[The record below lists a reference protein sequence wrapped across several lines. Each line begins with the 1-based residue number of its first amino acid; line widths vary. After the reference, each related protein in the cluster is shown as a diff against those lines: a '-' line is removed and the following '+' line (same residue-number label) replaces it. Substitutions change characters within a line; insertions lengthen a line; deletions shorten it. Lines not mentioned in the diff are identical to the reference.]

1 MSVRRIPLRV
11 AVPVG
16 LAIFFIVTLGLS
28 LLGTIHSREQIFV
41 HRAQIDLLSN
51 ATDIARIA
59 EQGRGASQSLLESV
73 ISRVSADP
81 RAVDVLVIDNEGRI
95 LSAQR
100 YVWRGKQ
107 VKDVL
112 PGFDLNQARKTMLSR
127 LPNLQSADGGLIIS
141 AMQPFDL
148 APGPDSVGVRHRGVV
163 FVRYDLHRGLQDIR
177 AEALLSRV
185 PEGLIMLLVIALTGV
200 LLNRQVTR
208 PLGEVVEAT
217 EVLAKGDYA
226 ISLRERGPT
235 EIALL
240 AKGFNHMVRTLAF
253 AQQELRHSEER
264 LAITLH
270 SIGDALIATDT
281 QGRITMMNPVAE
293 SMTGW
298 PLPEA
303 KGRRIQDVFVI
314 RSAITGAPV
323 PMPVDKV
330 LSEGVVVG
338 LANHTILLSR
348 TGKVFHIADSA
359 APIRDDQGEI
369 QGVVLVFHDMTEE
382 YRLREALAE
391 NEQRFRTLTNSGQ
404 ALIWT
409 SGLDGGRDYFND
421 PWLRFTGRTLEQ
433 ELGEGWTASVH
444 PDDLALMLEAYRKS
458 FDQQKPFTYEYRLRH
473 HSGEFRWI
481 LVQAGPRY
489 DTRGQFIGFVGQCL
503 DITSGKVSEAE
514 LERLAYHDAL
524 TGLPNRVLLV
534 DRLRQS
540 LVGSRRAPR
549 FGALLFIDLDRFK
562 QVNDVFGHSSGDRVI
577 QEVARRLQDGIQPQD
592 TLARLGGDEFVLL
605 LPNLAPSFEKAGLRA
620 LGIAEQVR
628 SALEEPIA
636 LGNSNYVTSASIG
649 ITLFPKASESA
660 EDLMREADIAMY
672 QAKDN
677 GRNTWANFE
686 TSMQEAVTWRYRLEQ
701 ELKQAVRL
709 EQFEVYLQPQVS
721 AKGEILGGELLVRWR
736 HPERGLISPAEFIPV
751 AEESGLIVPLGNWV
765 LRQACNTLAE
775 LQRQGRDLWLSVNV
789 SPRQFHDSDFVD
801 RVRAILKETGV
812 DPHALMLEITENLLV
827 ANAEDVALRMKELT
841 DMGLRFSID
850 DFGTGYSSMAY
861 LKSLPLAELKIDKG
875 FVQDVAT
882 NPNDAAL
889 VEAILAMAHHLGFEV
904 VAEGVEDEQQLAF
917 LASRGC
923 QRFQGFFFYRP
934 MPMDEW
940 LEAIRSA

>member
-1 MSVRRIPLRV
+1 MSVRRVPLRV
-11 AVPVG
+11 AVPAG
-16 LAIFFIVTLGLS
+16 LAILFIVTLGLS
-28 LLGTIHSREQIFV
+28 LIGTMHNREQIFV

-51 ATDIARIA
+51 ATDIARVA

-73 ISRVSADP
+73 VSRVSADP
-81 RAVDVLVIDNEGRI
+81 RAVDVLVIDDKGRI
-95 LSAQR
+95 RSAQR
-100 YVWRGKQ
+100 YAWRGKY

-112 PGFDLNQARKTMLSR
+112 PRFDLNQARKTMMGR
-127 LPNLQSADGGLIIS
+127 LPSMHSADGGLILS

-148 APGPDSVGVRHRGVV
+148 ATGPDSVGVRHRGVV
-163 FVRYDLHRGLQDIR
+163 YVRYDLHRGLQDIR
-177 AEALLSRV
+177 VEAVLSRV
-185 PEGLIMLLVIALTGV
+185 PEALIMLLVIALTGFV
-200 LLNRQVTR
+200 LNRQVTR
-208 PLGEVVEAT
+208 PLEEVVEAT
-217 EVLAKGDYA
+217 SELGKGNYD
-226 ISLRERGPT
+226 ISLREHGPT

-240 AKGFNHMVRTLAF
+240 AKGFNHMVRALSV
-253 AQQELRHSEER
+253 AQQELRHSEDR
-264 LAITLH
+264 LAITLN
-270 SIGDALIATDT
+270 SIGDALIATDI
-281 QGRITMMNPVAE
+281 QGRVTMMNPVAE

-298 PLPEA
+298 MLSEA
-303 KGRRIQDVFVI
+303 KGRLIQDVFVI
-314 RSAITGAPV
+314 RSAMTGAPV
-323 PMPVDKV
+323 PIPVDKV
-330 LSEGVVVG
+330 LREGVVVG

-348 TGKVFHIADSA
+348 TGTVFHIADSA
-359 APIRDDQGEI
+359 APIRDDQDEI

-433 ELGEGWTASVH
+433 ELGAGWTASVH
-444 PDDLALMLEAYRKS
+444 PDDLAQMLDVYRKC
-458 FDQQKPFTYEYRLRH
+458 FDDQKPFTYEYRLRH

-540 LVGSRRAPR
+540 LVGSRRATR

-562 QVNDVFGHSSGDRVI
+562 QVNDVFGHSSGDQVI
-577 QEVARRLQDGIQPQD
+577 REVARRLEGRVQPQD
-592 TLARLGGDEFVLL
+592 TVARLGGDEFVLL
-605 LPNLAPSFEKAGLRA
+605 LPNLAPSFEKSGLKA

-628 SALEEPIA
+628 GVLEEPIG
-636 LGNSNYVTSASIG
+636 LGDGNYVTSASIG
-649 ITLFPKASESA
+649 ITLFPKGSESA

-686 TSMQEAVTWRYRLEQ
+686 TSMQEAVTWRYQLEQ
-701 ELKQAVRL
+701 ELKQAVRQ

-721 AKGEILGGELLVRWR
+721 AKGQILGGELLVRWH

-751 AEESGLIVPLGNWV
+751 AEESGLIVPLGHWV
-765 LRQACNTLAE
+765 LRQACLTLAD

-801 RVRAILKETGV
+801 RVRSIIDETQV
-812 DPHALMLEITENLLV
+812 DPHSLMLEITENLLV
-827 ANAEDVALRMKELT
+827 ANADDVARRMNELT
-841 DMGLRFSID
+841 DLGLRFSID

-923 QRFQGFFFYRP
+923 QRFQGFYFYRP
-934 MPMDEW
+934 MPLDEW
-940 LEAIRSA
+940 VETIRSA